1 LTSFGFAPG
10 IAGLNLAGLAVD
22 AVDPVAAAAFWCS
35 ALGGSTQV
43 GPDGSVVV
51 SGTFPDLWFR
61 PEALPKSV
69 KNRVHLDVYVSAIE
83 PLLKLGAE
91 VLAEYLPQRVTLAD
105 IEGNELGAFL
115 DADVPAGP
123 AAQLFAVCTDSDRP
137 EQLAAW
143 WARRDERHTPN
154 RWRWTLRAS
163 RDDLIAAGA
172 VESGDGVF
180 IDPEGNEFELCQ
192 SLPRP
197 RTDSAPACPDRP
209 RRTPQDSAIVGEAQ
223 PPCDCP
229 NAHSSAKHV
238 SIQA

>member
-1 LTSFGFAPG
+1 MAEQIVVVGAG

-22 AVDPVAAAAFWCS
+22 AVDPVAAVAFWRS
-35 ALGGSTQV
+35 ALGGSVQA

-61 PEALPKSV
+61 PEALPNSV

-83 PLLKLGAE
+83 PLLELGAE

-105 IEGNELGAFL
+105 IEGNEFCAFL

-143 WARRDERHTPN
+143 WARLVGARVGPGPDGTPRWLYESAGWPDLLWKFVRTCDERHTPN
-154 RWRWTLRAS
+154 RWRCTLRAS
-163 RDDLIAAGA
+163 RDELIAAGA

-180 IDPEGNEFELCQ
+180 LDPEGNEFELCQ
-192 SLPRP
+192 FLPRP
-197 RTDSAPACPDRP
+197 RTDSA
-209 RRTPQDSAIVGEAQ
+209 G
-223 PPCDCP
+223 
-229 NAHSSAKHV
+229 SS
-238 SIQA
+238 